1 MRGKVKWF
9 STEKGYGFIVGADGG
24 EYFFSVSDI
33 KGADLP
39 NNGDNVEFT
48 ETQTAKGARAK
59 AVTIAARLAAAPK
72 TMTHESDNR
81 VRCRS
86 CGKAMIPRI
95 VTGPP
100 LGATRHWTPVPK
112 HSICPVC
119 AKIHETFEPADGEI
133 WMDSLQWIARIAVGL
148 FLLWFMV
155 LRR

>member
-1 MRGKVKWF
+1 MKGKVKWF
-9 STEKGYGFIVGADGG
+9 STEKGYGFIVGADGV

-39 NNGDNVEFT
+39 NNGDSVEFT

-59 AVTIAARLAAAPK
+59 AVTIAARLAAAPN
-72 TMTHESDNR
+72 TTTHYSDNR

-119 AKIHETFEPADGEI
+119 AKIHETFEPSDGEI
-133 WMDSLQWIARIAVGL
+133 WMDSLQWIGRICAGII
-148 FLLWFMV
+148 LLWFMFF
-155 LRR
+155 R